1 MSSQITHEM
10 LDHLLEGVETT
21 EDLFGQDGLLK
32 QLGKRLIERMLEGEL
47 TEHLGYGK
55 HAAEGRN
62 SGNSRNGYRT
72 RQLKS
77 EQGTMTLT
85 VPRDREGSYEPI
97 LLPNGS
103 QRLAGLDEK
112 IITLYARGLSTRD
125 IQGQLEDLYGIELSP
140 SLISNITESVR
151 EEITAW
157 QNRPLEAVYPIVYLD
172 ALVCKVREEGHVR
185 NKALYVVLGITLEG
199 NKEVL
204 GLWIAP
210 TEGAKFWLQVLTEL
224 QNRGVQDIFI
234 ACVDG
239 LKGFPEALEAAFP
252 RTQVQL
258 CIVHMVRNSLSFV
271 SYKDRRAV
279 VADLKQIYR
288 APTRE
293 AAEQALE
300 AFAQR
305 WDRQYPTISRAWRA
319 NWERLAT
326 FFAYPAAIRRVI
338 YTTNAVESVNRSL
351 RKLLKTRGALPSDE
365 ALLKLLVLAL
375 RNITKKW
382 TRPVQHWKEALNHF
396 AILFE
401 DRLPI

>member
-10 LDHLLEGVETT
+10 LDHLLEGVETS

-32 QLGKRLIERMLEGEL
+32 QLAKRLIERMLEGEL

-97 LLPNGS
+97 LLPKGS

-151 EEITAW
+151 AEVTAW

-258 CIVHMVRNSLSFV
+258 CIVHMVRNSLNFV
-271 SYKDRRAV
+271 SYKDRKAV

-288 APTRE
+288 APTRA
-293 AAEQALE
+293 AAEQALD
-300 AFAQR
+300 AFAAR
-305 WDRQYPTISRAWRA
+305 WDGQYPTISRSWRE
-319 NWERLAT
+319 NWEHLAT

-365 ALLKLLVLAL
+365 ALMKLLVLAL